1 MNNGLMSFN
10 GLLAAVQAG
19 VIYDLTPEGVKAEI
33 PFDHINAASIDVRL
47 GADILVEVSNYD
59 PFDPEQIVSLRDR
72 DQLSV
77 RKVKMGEQGYIL
89 APGEFIL
96 AHTVELF
103 NLPDN
108 IACEFKLKSSGAR
121 IGLNNALATWCD
133 PGWNGSVLTL
143 ELQNISRFHS
153 IHLHPGDKIGQ
164 MLFYHVDAVPADRSY
179 AARGRF
185 NGDASVQQTKVN
197 PTGGEQ

>member
-1 MNNGLMSFN
+1 MNNGLMSFD
-10 GLLAAVQAG
+10 GLLAAAQVG

-47 GADILVEVSNYD
+47 GADILVEEGTNW
-59 PFDPEQIVSLRDR
+59 QCGRCVSLRDR
-72 DQLSV
+72 DPLGM
-77 RKVKMGEQGYIL
+77 RKVVMGEQGYIL

-103 NLPDN
+103 NLPNN

-164 MLFYHVDAVPADRSY
+164 MLFYHVDEVPADRSY

-185 NGDASVQQTKVN
+185 NGDASVQQTKAN
-197 PTGGEQ
+197 PLGGEQ